1 MIHHISM
8 AAENPLHVAQVLAE
22 IFQGQVA
29 PFPPHPGSYMV
40 LSLDDQ
46 GTMIEIYPD
55 RTELLPGSGQ
65 DGVGFSQNLF
75 ATSFSA
81 THAAISVP
89 TEQVEIERIAEREG
103 WRAVRC
109 SREDLFEV
117 IEFWVENRLLLE
129 FLTPSMAPRYI
140 SFMNPE
146 NLQRTLQELM
156 AGSLIEEPVLLAQV

>member
-1 MIHHISM
+1 MIHHISI
-8 AAENPLHVAQVLAE
+8 AAENPLRVAQVLAE

-40 LSLDDQ
+40 LALDEQ
-46 GTMIEIYPD
+46 GTMIEVYPD
-55 RTELLPGSGQ
+55 QTELLPGSGQ
-65 DGVGFSQNLF
+65 DGLEFSQNLF
-75 ATSFSA
+75 APSYSA

-89 TEQVEIERIAEREG
+89 TEQAEIEQIAEREG

-140 SFMNPE
+140 AFMNPVSFQQ
-146 NLQRTLQELM
+146 NLQELL
-156 AGSLIEEPVLLAQV
+156 ANLALEESAPLAKV